1 MTALQ
6 FRGHAGRSCRT
17 RYLARKYD
25 FRPRISSSLGRGPSS
40 QRRNDCASPYFRPP
54 EPPRRPPPPAT
65 LTCTT
70 PPLEPEPVNSPSHHQ
85 VKLSAN
91 VHTVVGGRRYHLVQS
106 DASLLSPTGE
116 THSQQH
122 AFVFGTSSP
131 ETSET
136 PPPFVAHRPPPL
148 FTGLSI
154 NRGNCL
160 AIISVLWNTSS
171 HEISLATFKCGR
183 RLACLSRAS
192 KIQKEGSFSGS
203 RTRKTWKPSIPNL
216 RACLS
221 TSRI

>member
-40 QRRNDCASPYFRPP
+40 QRRNDCASPNFRPP

-70 PPLEPEPVNSPSHHQ
+70 PPLEPEPVNSPPHHQ

-131 ETSET
+131 EISET
-136 PPPFVAHRPPPL
+136 PPPFAAPRRPSLLVSPSTEETVSPSSPSFGTPLPTRSPSQHSNAAGGSLVFLAHQRSKKKGPSL
-148 FTGLSI
+148 GHGQE
-154 NRGNCL
+154 RHGNL
-160 AIISVLWNTSS
+160 PYPI
-171 HEISLATFKCGR
+171 
-183 RLACLSRAS
+183 
-192 KIQKEGSFSGS
+192 
-203 RTRKTWKPSIPNL
+203 
-216 RACLS
+216 
-221 TSRI
+221 